1 MLGGGNKGNKNVGE
15 GNILEG
21 LGLALAEVS
30 NCRRHKVYLQCTMG
44 DVDKGVSKLADFMA
58 SVSDSLATVAM
69 QMLTKVIIMASLKH
83 PLCVNHSVNQMY

>member
-1 MLGGGNKGNKNVGE
+1 
-15 GNILEG
+15 
-21 LGLALAEVS
+21 
-30 NCRRHKVYLQCTMG
+30 MG

-58 SVSDSLATVAM
+58 SVSDFLATVAM